1 MKLISDLRRYTATT
15 TGRRV
20 LAVLGVALVLIMA
33 SNPELVPLATLV
45 DMVGLDVLVLLLGSQ
60 LLATLPWLADYT
72 RRAVGHSTRGL
83 AGLAAGA
90 MGGYLRQLVLCPG
103 HRAGLVP
110 AMSAARNIQRSL
122 RLRVTRTRQAPDPS
136 PGISRPY
143 PCGRCD

>member
-1 MKLISDLRRYTATT
+1 MKLIADLRRYSATT
-15 TGRRV
+15 TGRR
-20 LAVLGVALVLIMA
+20 ALGVVTVALVLIMA

-83 AGLAAGA
+83 ASLAAGA

-103 HRAGLVP
+103 HRAGMVP
-110 AMSAARNIQRSL
+110 AMFAARNIQRAV
-122 RLRVTRTRQAPDPS
+122 RLRVTGASEAPEPS
-136 PGISRPY
+136 PGISRP
-143 PCGRCD
+143 